1 MYAYMVYN
9 DPQKY
14 VAHIS
19 ILFFAEAKAIP
30 YYFNKYLR
38 KLYSK
43 DGESEKFFCHEI
55 FCHTIQMVN
64 EKPHP

>member
-1 MYAYMVYN
+1 M
-9 DPQKY
+9 
-14 VAHIS
+14 HIWFIM
-19 ILFFAEAKAIP
+19 ILRSMWHTYLYYFFAEAKAIP